1 MPIDVGMLDGAV
13 FLWKAGIRPS
23 VLRVLPAQHDGAVL
37 SICISAGLVVTGGAD
52 GMVKVWSVEGK
63 EEEGTREVA
72 GDKKD
77 GKEGKTEVPLGRTGY
92 GGGISSEGESG
103 EENESGNRAPDK
115 VMDIAK
121 MLQEGAHSPFLH
133 SDGGLAAVQCLHV
146 KHKRISDGDGERYG
160 SGWSFVMSTKGREV
174 VEVTLEDLNPATVGD
189 ASSSHPM
196 AVFTLHSI
204 HSMPSYI
211 PGNDPCTAIFGL
223 NQNAGLGPFQHLM
236 SPSSTSHSLILLFFA
251 HAFSSTHPISLII
264 PLNPPPQNLAP
275 IHFTRNL

>member
-1 MPIDVGMLDGAV
+1 VPIDAGMLDGAV

-37 SICISAGLVVTGGAD
+37 SICVSAGLVVTGGAD

-63 EEEGTREVA
+63 VEEGTNEHA

-77 GKEGKTEVPLGRTGY
+77 GKEGKKGKTEVPLGRTGY

-146 KHKRISDGDGERYG
+146 KHTRISDGDGERYG

-174 VEVTLEDLNPATVGD
+174 VEVTLEDLNPSTVGD
-189 ASSSHPM
+189 APL
-196 AVFTLHSI
+196 FHSI
-204 HSMPSYI
+204 AILSYS
-211 PGNDPCTAIFGL
+211 
-223 NQNAGLGPFQHLM
+223 PFIG
-236 SPSSTSHSLILLFFA
+236 S
-251 HAFSSTHPISLII
+251 
-264 PLNPPPQNLAP
+264 NPTFQAVMHVFQMFNW
-275 IHFTRNL
+275 IQMWD